1 LRTESIS
8 RRLAALEA
16 KVTPK
21 MHPLKAQL
29 IQHPTFAR
37 LVADLGL
44 NFEEIKKL
52 PGPFD
57 GLPRDTVRLIA
68 DRLKALN
75 AADRTAY
82 EEKVCF

>member
-1 LRTESIS
+1 MRTESIS

-29 IQHPTFAR
+29 IQDSRFAS

-52 PGPFD
+52 PGVFD
-57 GLPRDTVRLIA
+57 GFPRDAVRLIVE
-68 DRLKALN
+68 RLKVAS
-75 AADRTAY
+75 AAG
-82 EEKVCF
+82 

>member
-1 LRTESIS
+1 MRTDSIS
-8 RRLAALEA
+8 RRLSVLEA

-21 MHPLKAQL
+21 LHPLKAQF
-29 IQHPTFAR
+29 IQHPAFAR

-57 GLPRDTVRLIA
+57 GLPRDVIRLFYE
-68 DRLKALN
+68 RLKALN
-75 AADRTAY
+75 AAR
-82 EEKVCF
+82 

>member
-1 LRTESIS
+1 MRTEAIS

-21 MHPLKAQL
+21 MHPLKARLVQD
-29 IQHPTFAR
+29 PRFVR

-52 PGPFD
+52 PGVFD
-57 GLPRDTVRLIA
+57 GFPRDTVRLFVE
-68 DRLKALN
+68 RLKVAS
-75 AADRTAY
+75 TAR
-82 EEKVCF
+82 

>member
-1 LRTESIS
+1 MRTESIS

-29 IQHPTFAR
+29 VRDPRFAR

-44 NFEEIKKL
+44 DFEEVRKL
-52 PGPFD
+52 PGVFD
-57 GLPRDTVRLIA
+57 GFPRDTVRLILE
-68 DRLKALN
+68 RLKVAS
-75 AADRTAY
+75 AAG
-82 EEKVCF
+82 